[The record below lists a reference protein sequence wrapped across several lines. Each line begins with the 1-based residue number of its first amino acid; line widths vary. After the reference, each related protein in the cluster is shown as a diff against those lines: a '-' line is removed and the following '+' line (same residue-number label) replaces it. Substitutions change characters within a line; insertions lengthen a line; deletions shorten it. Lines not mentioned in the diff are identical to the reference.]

1 MHVFIKHLAINLT
14 YVKLILTLHNNL
26 IVGIILTNTKIIMS
40 NLIFTCISII
50 YPEKIFGGKGQNL
63 VKSSSFNK
71 EEMLYKTTLKFF
83 ITCIWNCQSVD
94 NSENLKLILP

>member
-14 YVKLILTLHNNL
+14 YVKLILTSHNNF
-26 IVGIILTNTKIIMS
+26 IVGIILTNTNIMS
-40 NLIFTCISII
+40 NLIFTCISIN
-50 YPEKIFGGKGQNL
+50 PEKIFGGKGQNL

>member
-14 YVKLILTLHNNL
+14 YVKLILTSHNNF
-26 IVGIILTNTKIIMS
+26 IVGIILTNTNIIMS
-40 NLIFTCISII
+40 ILIFTCISIN
-50 YPEKIFGGKGQNL
+50 PEKIFGGKGQNL

-71 EEMLYKTTLKFF
+71 EEMLYKTTFKFF